1 MVIMAIR
8 QKNSAVRHNAK
19 IYQYPSGICDIV
31 CSTSADFGA
40 SGWELAEDYGKP
52 SKEKAQKERRC
63 IDPEGE
69 DLARSMR
76 RARAK
81 LRRLALAN
89 EFRWFVTLTIDP
101 SKVDSHDGASVVRK
115 LNAWASNMVQRNGLK
130 YILVP
135 ERHKKG
141 GIHFHGFF
149 SDSVKAVESGHTD
162 KQGHV
167 IYNLPQWTLGFTT
180 AIELYDDYTRAVG
193 YVCKYVG
200 KQGEKPAG
208 RWYYSGG
215 GLNEPKC
222 IYIDLD
228 WREFVENSGENVYTF
243 DCPGKK
249 IAIANGCS
257 IIE

>member
-1 MVIMAIR
+1 MLSGTMQRYINIQMEQWILCVALLLILGNPVGNW
-8 QKNSAVRHNAK
+8 QKITLHPKKDNAH
-19 IYQYPSGICDIV
+19 
-31 CSTSADFGA
+31 
-40 SGWELAEDYGKP
+40 
-52 SKEKAQKERRC
+52 KERRC
-63 IDPEGE
+63 IDPAGE
-69 DLARSMR
+69 DIARSMR

-89 EFRWFVTLTIDP
+89 DFRWFVTLTLDP

-149 SDSVKAVESGHTD
+149 NDCVKAIESGHTD

-167 IYNLPQWTLGFTT
+167 IYNLPQWSLGFTT

-215 GLNEPKC
+215 ALNEPKC
-222 IYIDLD
+222 SYIDLD
-228 WREFVENSGENVYTF
+228 WRDFVENSGENVYTF
-243 DCPGKK
+243 YCPGKK
-249 IAIANGCS
+249 IAIANNCS
-257 IIE
+257 K